1 MLVGNEKKYLSMLAP
16 LTLKTVAKIQ
26 EQNTATINKLAIIKE
41 KIPFGQN
48 VRRESSG

>member
-1 MLVGNEKKYLSMLAP
+1 MLVGNEKKVFKHVSP
-16 LTLKTVAKIQ
+16 TLKTVAKIQ